1 MKNLTLY
8 THPKSRGMS
17 VVWML
22 KECGATFDTVLISY
36 DDTTKSTDH
45 LAVKSADYLAVNP
58 MGKVPALKA
67 DDAVITETAA
77 IITFLA
83 EQFPERGL
91 IPAPDSLARGEYYRW
106 LCFAI
111 NLEYAAFDR
120 FFQVPSDALRRKGI
134 GYGDLDTAFGVLR
147 NHLAQHD
154 FIVGKQFSALDLYY
168 TMLLVQFTR
177 VKPVEGI
184 ACDVFDAYI
193 ARHTARPA
201 FGETMA
207 WVEKE
212 MAKMGIA
219 Q

>member
-1 MKNLTLY
+1 MPTPELTLY
-8 THPKSRGMS
+8 TTPFSRGTYA
-17 VVWML
+17 VWML
-22 KECGATFDTVLISY
+22 KECAAPCTIVPLSSA
-36 DDTTKSTDH
+36 KLH
-45 LAVKSADYLAVNP
+45 EADYLAVNP
-58 MGKVPALKA
+58 LGKVPALKA
-67 DDAVITETAA
+67 GDAVITEAAA
-77 IITFLA
+77 ILTFLA
-83 EQFPERGL
+83 EQFPERNL
-91 IPAPDSLARGEYYRW
+91 IPAAGSLARGEYYRW

-120 FFQVPSDALRRKGI
+120 LNQISSNAERRKSI

-147 NHLAQHD
+147 DHLARHD
-154 FIVGKQFSALDLYY
+154 FIVGNQFSALDLYY

-201 FGETMA
+201 FGEMMA

-212 MAKMGIA
+212 MAKMG
-219 Q
+219 

>member
-1 MKNLTLY
+1 MQKLTLY
-8 THPKSRGMS
+8 TNPHSRGGM
-17 VVWML
+17 VRWML
-22 KECGATFDTVLISY
+22 EECGADYDTV
-36 DDTTKSTDH
+36 
-45 LAVKSADYLAVNP
+45 AVAFGAEIKAPAYRAINP
-58 MGKVPALKA
+58 MGKVPALA
-67 DDAVITETAA
+67 HGDTVLTESLA
-77 IITFLA
+77 IITWLA
-83 EQFPERGL
+83 EHYPDKAL
-91 IPAPDSLARGEYYRW
+91 IPPAGSDARGEYYRW

-120 FFQVPSDALRRKGI
+120 LNQISSNAERRKSI

-147 NHLAQHD
+147 DHLARHD
-154 FIVGKQFSALDLYY
+154 FIVGNQFSALDLYY

-201 FGETMA
+201 FGEMMA

-212 MAKMGIA
+212 MAKMG
-219 Q
+219 

>member
-1 MKNLTLY
+1 MPTLTLY
-8 THPKSRGMS
+8 TNPHSRGTN
-17 VVWML
+17 VRWML
-22 KECGATFDTVLISY
+22 EECGADYDTV
-36 DDTTKSTDH
+36 
-45 LAVKSADYLAVNP
+45 AVRFGADMKAPAYRAINP
-58 MGKVPALKA
+58 MGKVPALTHG
-67 DDAVITETAA
+67 DTVLTESLA
-77 IITFLA
+77 IITWLA
-83 EQFPERGL
+83 EHYPDKAL
-91 IPAPDSLARGEYYRW
+91 IPPAGSDARGEYYRW

-120 FFQVPSDALRRKGI
+120 LNQISSNAERRKSI

-147 NHLAQHD
+147 DHLARHD
-154 FIVGKQFSALDLYY
+154 FIVGNQFSALDLYY

-201 FGETMA
+201 FGEMMA

-212 MAKMGIA
+212 MAKMG
-219 Q
+219 

>member
-8 THPKSRGMS
+8 TVPKSRGIS

-22 KECGATFDTVLISY
+22 KECGAAFDTVLLSY
-36 DDTTKSTDH
+36 GDTI
-45 LAVKSADYLAVNP
+45 KSADYLAINP

-67 DDAVITETAA
+67 DDTVITEAAA
-77 IITFLA
+77 IVTFLA

-91 IPAPDSLARGEYYRW
+91 IPAADSLARGEYYRW

-120 FFQVPSDALRRKGI
+120 LFQVPSDEQRRKGI
-134 GYGDLDTAFGVLR
+134 GYGDLDTAFGALR
-147 NHLAQHD
+147 KHLAQHE
-154 FIVGKQFSALDLYY
+154 FIVGNQFSALDLYY
-168 TMLLVQFTR
+168 TMLLTQFTR